1 MKKESQKWEFS
12 LGNIGESPRN
22 EKCAR
27 HVVHHHSSR
36 TELYKAAIL
45 MGDSPML
52 SFKMGDSPMLSFKMR
67 DLPRTFFIFG
77 GFTYVTCGK
86 FPFLTLF
93 FKIDVAPNFH

>member
-67 DLPRTFFIFG
+67 DSPRTFFIFW
-77 GFTYVTCGK
+77 GFTYVT
-86 FPFLTLF
+86 
-93 FKIDVAPNFH
+93 